1 MMKKKNTFTKYI
13 SIAIILLV
21 GTLFVAKFGG
31 PSLLKLY
38 VEAGIGTCQKIPVL
52 CMTPTPEII
61 SPEIEKEYTAELLT
75 YEFPT
80 MSIKLPKD
88 FTVIQERIKKVYY
101 KRNKRQHQGN
111 VVYLLHK
118 GPNFFINLF
127 PQLTKQGIKDNYE
140 FIKRTMYADLKGIK
154 NLTDAFFVIMKGI
167 FIPDLGDLKDV
178 KMAQFK
184 LTDRR
189 GFINYNFTASG
200 NYFDCN
206 IMDNAGN
213 FFKIYI
219 KDKGASLNLDKL
231 LAILSSVKAI
241 GESPQ

>member
-21 GTLFVAKFGG
+21 GILFVAKFGG
-31 PSLLKLY
+31 PSLLRLY
-38 VEAGIGTCQKIPVL
+38 IESGIGTCQKIPVL
-52 CMTPTPEII
+52 CMTPTPEVI
-61 SPEIEKEYTAELLT
+61 SPEINKGYIAELLT
-75 YEFPT
+75 YEFPK
-80 MSIKLPKD
+80 MSIQIPKD

-101 KRNKRQHQGN
+101 KKNKRQHSGS
-111 VVYLLHK
+111 VIYLLHK

-127 PQLTKQGIKDNYE
+127 PQLTKKGINDDYE
-140 FIKRTMYADLKGIK
+140 FIKRTMFANLKGVK

-184 LTDRR
+184 LKDKR
-189 GFINYNFTASG
+189 GFINYNLTGAG

-206 IMDNAGN
+206 IIDNAGS

-219 KDKGASLNLDKL
+219 KDKGASLNLDQV
-231 LAILSSVKAI
+231 LAIISTTTTNSTD
-241 GESPQ
+241 